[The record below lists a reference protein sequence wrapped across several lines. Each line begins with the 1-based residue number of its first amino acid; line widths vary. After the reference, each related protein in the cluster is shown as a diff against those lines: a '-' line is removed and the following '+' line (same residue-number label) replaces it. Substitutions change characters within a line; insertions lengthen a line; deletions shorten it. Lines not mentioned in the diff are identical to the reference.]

1 MPDLVYITFG
11 LHKKRKKRIDNLFD
25 LWHKVRK
32 VIRFLQEADR
42 IESMQDK
49 FMTTVRIGPKGQIVI
64 PKEVRAMF
72 GLEPGDSLILLAD
85 RERGIALQSS
95 SYYDSFVRAV
105 FDQGAKAAAP
115 GVPEAET
122 QVFASA
128 LEQELKRGDGE

>member
-1 MPDLVYITFG
+1 M
-11 LHKKRKKRIDNLFD
+11 
-25 LWHKVRK
+25 
-32 VIRFLQEADR
+32 
-42 IESMQDK
+42 ESMQDK

-115 GVPEAET
+115 GLPEAET

-128 LEQELKRGDGE
+128 LERELKKRGDDE

>member
-25 LWHKVRK
+25 LLYKVRK

-42 IESMQDK
+42 MESMQDK

-105 FDQGAKAAAP
+105 FDQGAKAAVP

>member
-1 MPDLVYITFG
+1 MRFLVYIIFG
-11 LHKKRKKRIDNLFD
+11 TNEIIEKMLAWRAALCYN
-25 LWHKVRK
+25 VRK
-32 VIRFLQEADR
+32 VIQVIPEVTHMQ
-42 IESMQDK
+42 SMQDK

-95 SYYDSFVRAV
+95 RYYDSFVRAV
-105 FDQGAKAAAP
+105 FDNGAKAAAP

-128 LEQELKRGDGE
+128 LERELKRGDGE

>member
-25 LWHKVRK
+25 LWYKVRK

-42 IESMQDK
+42 MESMQDK

-105 FDQGAKAAAP
+105 FDQGAKAAVP

>member
-25 LWHKVRK
+25 LWYKVRK
-32 VIRFLQEADR
+32 VIRFLQEADHM
-42 IESMQDK
+42 ESMQDK

-95 SYYDSFVRAV
+95 RYYDSFVRAV
-105 FDQGAKAAAP
+105 FDNGAKAAAP

-128 LEQELKRGDGE
+128 LERELKRGDGE